1 MTVNDDI
8 NSRDILLDQKVY
20 KNMLFYNISCKP
32 FIVLKP
38 LRVRFDERDGF
49 IKRDVGIDI

>member
-38 LRVRFDERDGF
+38 LCVRFDERDGY